1 MHGVLEVDLQYQLP
15 DEGGGER
22 QALAD
27 EHLGD
32 NENQLVQV
40 GNGVLQQ
47 HGTQTF
53 LDALLL
59 ENTLHSDKKTI
70 PCRLRRVETQMQ
82 IKKMWKM

>member
-27 EHLGD
+27 EHLGH

-40 GNGVLQQ
+40 LNGILKQER
-47 HGTQTF
+47 TET
-53 LDALLL
+53 LPDALLL
-59 ENTLHSDKKTI
+59 EYTLHSDQKTI
-70 PCRLRRVETQMQ
+70 RCRLRRVETQM
-82 IKKMWKM
+82 